1 MQLFRQAVSLSRR
14 DFRRIRTSGFTMM
27 ELLVV
32 IAVVAILAA
41 LILVSSGSTVRR
53 SRQMQSLVNM
63 KTITAALLAYAS
75 ENNMRIPSH
84 TGNPDP
90 PTWDSVILPY
100 LGFQHAAGYTAGPVT
115 DGSPYSILQ
124 LYRCPLDD
132 RKSGPG
138 FFPRSY
144 AISGVA
150 INPVGGPPP
159 QPAPFSGGRSDR
171 PLGEGISLLEVRTP
185 AAFVLLCRIP
195 KAWEVANNVVGERD
209 KVANNGAP
217 SRNLT
222 DPHWKIFDGR
232 TPYGFL
238 DGHIELCTPS
248 QALVYDPRFWTYD
261 K

>member
-1 MQLFRQAVSLSRR
+1 MV
-14 DFRRIRTSGFTMM
+14 

-41 LILVSSGSTVRR
+41 LVLVSTTSTMRR
-53 SRQMQSLVNM
+53 TKQMQSLSNM

-90 PTWDSVILPY
+90 PTWDSIILPY
-100 LGFQHAAGYTAGPVT
+100 MGFQYSSGYTSGPVT
-115 DGSPYSILQ
+115 GGSPYSVLQ

-132 RKSGPG
+132 RKSKPG

-144 AISGVA
+144 AIAGVA
-150 INPVGGPPP
+150 INPVGGPLP
-159 QPAPFSGGRSDR
+159 QGAPFSGGRNDR
-171 PLGEGISLLEVRTP
+171 PLGEGISLLEIKRP
-185 AAFVLLCRIP
+185 ASFVLLCRIP
-195 KAWEVANNVVGERD
+195 KVWEVTNNVVGERD

-217 SRNLT
+217 SQNLN
-222 DPHWKIFDGR
+222 DPHWKIFDGK
-232 TPYGFL
+232 TPYGFM
-238 DGHIELCTPS
+238 DGHIELCAPS